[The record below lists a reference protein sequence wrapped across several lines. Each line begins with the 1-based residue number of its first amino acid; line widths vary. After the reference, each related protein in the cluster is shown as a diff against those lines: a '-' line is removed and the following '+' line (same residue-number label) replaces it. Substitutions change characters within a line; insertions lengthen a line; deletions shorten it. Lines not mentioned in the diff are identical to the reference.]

1 MIDPTKPKPILPS
14 AVRGSAAEIEQG
26 NLFQPKFDADGLL
39 PVIVTEA
46 SSGTVLMFAFM
57 NADALKLSIETS
69 IAHFWTRSRQRLWKK
84 GEDSGNTLSILE
96 ARTDCDQDVLWLSVK
111 INGQGVACHTGTH
124 SCFYRKVTLGA
135 GIAGTNLSR
144 SEI

>member
-1 MIDPTKPKPILPS
+1 MSDPTKSIQVLP
-14 AVRGSAAEIEQG
+14 AKTRGSPAEIEQG
-26 NLFQPKFDADGLL
+26 NRFQPKFDADGLL

-46 SSGTVLMFAFM
+46 LSGTVLMFAFM
-57 NADALKLSIETS
+57 NADALKLSLETK

-111 INGQGVACHTGTH
+111 IDGQGVACHTGAH

-135 GIAGTNLSR
+135 GIPGTTLSR